1 MKVILL
7 KDIEKLGKKLEV
19 KEVKDGYARNFL
31 IPNNL
36 VKPLT
41 KESLQWLEIQKEIE
55 EKKAEEGLK
64 KIQEVASSLDGLEI
78 NFSVKVG
85 EQNQLFESIGQQKV
99 AEKLKEM
106 NFDIKK
112 NQIEMN
118 EPIKEVGDFPIKIKL
133 EHNLEADVKVVVSEG
148 EVNKD

>member
-19 KEVKDGYARNFL
+19 KEVKDGYARNSL

-64 KIQEVASSLDGLEI
+64 KIQELASSLDGLEI

-118 EPIKEVGDFPIKIKL
+118 EPIKEVGEFPIKIKL
-133 EHNLEADVKVVVSEG
+133 EHNLEAEVKVVVSEG
-148 EVNKD
+148 EADKD